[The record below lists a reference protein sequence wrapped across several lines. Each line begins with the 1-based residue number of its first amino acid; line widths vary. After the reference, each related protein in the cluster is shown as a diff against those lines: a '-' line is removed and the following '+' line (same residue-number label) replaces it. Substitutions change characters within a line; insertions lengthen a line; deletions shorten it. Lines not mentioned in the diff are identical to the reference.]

1 MQYLKQSTTATV
13 IVGPFVDITDGV
25 TPETALTTG
34 GVDEIGL
41 YKHDG
46 TALVDISGTTAFTP
60 RAGGMYTATLSAVD
74 TGTAGRLR
82 LYVRDDSEAL
92 PVWEDFMVISANEFE
107 SLVTGT
113 APNVNVATIAVNAI
127 NAAALAS
134 NCITSAKI
142 NTGAITDGKLAGD
155 CITAAK
161 IANGAIDANA
171 IADDAITADKFGP
184 DAITAA
190 NLAPTAVNEI
200 VDQVW
205 DEVRGQHTDVGSF
218 GEGVEKVIGSVTI
231 AVASGTADSG
241 SITTLVD
248 AALTQ
253 DESHWNGAWLVI
265 TNGTLAGQ
273 ARKILSFAASSNTIT
288 VDRDFTAAVAT
299 HTYEIWPADFP
310 NYMANTKIETDGRVH
325 ADVKEWSGVGATVG
339 SSNLPEVDAKAIS
352 DSLTAADNLQLSA
365 NQIIPGTVATS
376 AYTPTTTEFEADDI
390 AEATA
395 EHYKGRIIIFTSGDL
410 AGQAS
415 DITAY
420 ARAGS
425 NGHFT
430 VTALTEAPANDATF
444 VIV

>member
-1 MQYLKQSTTATV
+1 MQYLKQSTAAIV

-46 TALVDISGTTAFTP
+46 TALVDISGTTFTH
-60 RAGGMYTATLSAVD
+60 RAGGMYTAELSAGD
-74 TGTAGRLR
+74 TDTAGRLR
-82 LYVRDDSEAL
+82 LYVRDDSVAL

-161 IANGAIDANA
+161 IADDAIDVFAIANGAI
-171 IADDAITADKFGP
+171 TAAKFGP

-200 VDQVW
+200 ADQVW

-218 GEGVEKVIGSVTI
+218 GEGVEKVMGSVTI

-241 SITTLVD
+241 TTTTLVD

-265 TNGTLAGQ
+265 TDGTLAGQ
-273 ARKILSFAASSNTIT
+273 ARKILSFTASSDTIT
-288 VDRDFTAAVAT
+288 VDRAFTAAVAT

-310 NYMANTKIETDGRVH
+310 DYMANTQIETDGRVH
-325 ADVKEWSGVGATVG
+325 ADVKEWDGTVATISVATA
-339 SSNLPEVDAKAIS
+339 LPEVDVKSIS
-352 DSLTAADNLQLSA
+352 DDLTTADNLQLSA
-365 NQIIPGTVATS
+365 NQIIPGTVDNS

-390 AEATA
+390 DEATA

-420 ARAGS
+420 ALVGS
-425 NGHFT
+425 KGHFT